1 MESIEEEVDMT
12 ESEKAGAEEL
22 AAVPLLPASVKF
34 TLPDKPLV
42 VNDATERLSAVTFL
56 DLWAYRELLYFLTW
70 RDIKVRYKQATMGVA
85 WAVIQPL
92 FMMLT
97 FALFFGLFVGVPTDG
112 MPYLVFYYCGLLPW
126 TFFSNSVSTS
136 NMSLVANSHL
146 ITKVYFPRVLVPA
159 ATIGAGL
166 VDLIIASLILLG
178 LALCY
183 GLGMTWSILL
193 LPLLILLTI
202 VLSLGFGMWLAI
214 LTVKYRD
221 IRHAL
226 PFVLQLWMFLTP
238 IIYPLSVVPEKWRWV
253 LWLNPL
259 TGIVEGIRA
268 SLLGRPVNW
277 FAVLLSVVITLC
289 VCVFS
294 FYAFRRIEKS
304 LADLI

>member
-1 MESIEEEVDMT
+1 M
-12 ESEKAGAEEL
+12 
-22 AAVPLLPASVKF
+22 
-34 TLPDKPLV
+34 LPDKPVV
-42 VNDATERLSAVTFL
+42 VNDASERVSARAFF
-56 DLWAYRELLYFLTW
+56 DLWIYRELLYFLTW

-97 FALFFGLFVGVPTDG
+97 FALFFGLLVGAPTDG

-126 TFFSNSVSTS
+126 TFFSNSVSNS

-166 VDLIIASLILLG
+166 LDLLISSFILLG
-178 LALCY
+178 LALFY

-193 LPLLILLTI
+193 LPCLILLT
-202 VLSLGFGMWLAI
+202 VMLSLGLGMWLAI

-238 IIYPLSVVPEKWRWV
+238 IIYPLSVVPEKWRW
-253 LWLNPL
+253 LLSLNPL

-268 SLLGRPVNW
+268 SLFGRP
-277 FAVLLSVVITLC
+277 FDRLAILLSIVVTLG
-289 VCVFS
+289 VAIFS
-294 FYAFRRIEKS
+294 FFAFRRIEKS